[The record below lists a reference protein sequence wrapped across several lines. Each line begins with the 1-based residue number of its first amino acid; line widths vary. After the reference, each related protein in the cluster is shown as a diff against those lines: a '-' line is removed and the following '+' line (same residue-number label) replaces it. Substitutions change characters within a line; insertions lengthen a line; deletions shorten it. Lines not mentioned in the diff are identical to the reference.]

1 VPKAADAAAGAS
13 TAASSSSSVADAA
26 AGASGAATTAASSG
40 GGEAA
45 HKATEWGL
53 SYAYGSDPMTVFD
66 KVPHWMEPIFK
77 FMIPNREVALF
88 MQKFMSIVEIFLALA
103 LIFGLFTWI
112 AAAATA
118 ALTVMFSLS
127 GMFYWVNIWFI
138 PVAIALMNGSGRSF
152 GLDKWVQPWIQRWL
166 TKIWYGQSR
175 SIYKGRQ

>member
-1 VPKAADAAAGAS
+1 
-13 TAASSSSSVADAA
+13 
-26 AGASGAATTAASSG
+26 
-40 GGEAA
+40 
-45 HKATEWGL
+45 
-53 SYAYGSDPMTVFD
+53 
-66 KVPHWMEPIFK
+66 
-77 FMIPNREVALF
+77 

-112 AAAATA
+112 AAATTA

>member
-1 VPKAADAAAGAS
+1 
-13 TAASSSSSVADAA
+13 
-26 AGASGAATTAASSG
+26 
-40 GGEAA
+40 
-45 HKATEWGL
+45 
-53 SYAYGSDPMTVFD
+53 MTVFD

-175 SIYKGRQ
+175 SIYKGRQQKIALRSYFFCLKKLENYVMIFEDKRQFKNYLCKN